1 MMDDVTGDRDWDSGT
16 LLERILT
23 TSKLCAQLLPE
34 IPMPPSECI
43 ELGAG
48 TGRMACALAER
59 WPNVRYLATD
69 LPLRVNDI
77 AARASIKKLQDR
89 LHAQP
94 LIWGETPPSPTLSN
108 GTYLVLLAD
117 LIYFAGKDLLEPDSL
132 EPLSETLHS
141 VLQHPHAVAVFAY
154 RERDPEREE
163 HFCSLCQARG
173 MKVDTAPLD
182 PAVVEASLPASE
194 QHDVERSLPL
204 KVWRITGRLEP
215 SK

>member
-1 MMDDVTGDRDWDSGT
+1 MRVTVTVHRGRLCAHIHDKLFTIAFPGYMMDDVTGDRDWDSVT

-23 TSKLCAQLLPE
+23 SSKLCAQLLPE

-77 AARASIKKLQDR
+77 AARANIKKLQDR

-94 LIWGETPPSPTLSN
+94 LIWGETPPSPTLSK

-117 LIYFAGKDLLEPDSL
+117 LIYFAGKDLLDRTPWN
-132 EPLSETLHS
+132 HS
-141 VLQHPHAVAVFAY
+141 PRRSIQFFSIRTPWPYLPTASATRNAKSTFVRSAR
-154 RERDPEREE
+154 RE
-163 HFCSLCQARG
+163 G
-173 MKVDTAPLD
+173 
-182 PAVVEASLPASE
+182 
-194 QHDVERSLPL
+194 
-204 KVWRITGRLEP
+204 
-215 SK
+215 